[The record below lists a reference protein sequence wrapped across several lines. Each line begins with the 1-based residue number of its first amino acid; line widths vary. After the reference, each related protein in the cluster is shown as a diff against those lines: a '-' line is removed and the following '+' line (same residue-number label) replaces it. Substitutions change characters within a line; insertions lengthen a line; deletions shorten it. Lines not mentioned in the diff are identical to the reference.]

1 MPNGPYSVFDGYSLT
16 LYRADG
22 SVAGSWAA
30 ISGVTGH
37 QRPSDQNLR
46 DVGPLPT
53 GNYSFALSDIQ
64 VLDQRNQWAGFLG
77 RGEWPGGMASF
88 GTQRAFLLPDA
99 DTNVLGRSDFSIH
112 GGFWPGSRGC
122 IDLGPNE
129 EVYFATL
136 RSLGGSSHQLIVQYN
151 PTLEANPHP
160 LTTNKWFDGVSG
172 YVNRTIPGLLDRWFP
187 AGTQLNTNGNSGT
200 LQYTDGSKDAFQ
212 FGITPAGVDA
222 WKVSTTNPAGT
233 QITDATI
240 TANGIVIS
248 SNGSAAGQLWSQRW
262 VDIDTSFNVLAD
274 IRDYTSISN
283 QWLANHAFPTT
294 NLWQADEN
302 LATELS
308 ASVTRDAMHGGAI
321 DYSAPNPIAY
331 ERQEDIFRLGSYD
344 IDRHLSLSGI
354 ASVRLTDPSGLGSS
368 FDISGSYFN
377 GPRDFGIR
385 VAFTPP
391 VSLFDSMFNNMFG
404 GLPPVVLDLD
414 GDGVRIEPR
423 TGSNV
428 FFNADGDSAI
438 ERTSWVGSGDGL
450 LAIDPDGDGKIT
462 KADEIAFANLTA
474 DPNDTDLEAL
484 ATLYDANGDH
494 KLDAA
499 DGVWGQLRVWVDGN
513 RNAVTDGGELKTLA
527 QQGITSISL
536 ISDRNTFTLPDGSRI
551 NGFGS
556 FVRNGATHT
565 LADTTLSFE
574 SNGFTKTTQQEVTTY
589 TSQDGAT
596 VKTYYDTANL
606 PSYNDSPGVS
616 INVPGNYV
624 HEGVLGGAKRDVVD
638 IRNATKSLILYG
650 GADAD
655 DLRSGAG
662 NDVLDGGAGIDE
674 LRSGAGDDTVYFDST
689 DTVVNG
695 GPGYDTG
702 ILTFSLGNYFIR
714 LSDKGL
720 ESFISSAGND
730 IIWADTTNTVVYI
743 DGRGGGD
750 TIHGGNYGDMLTGG
764 TGNDELHGNAGN
776 DLLVGGADHDKLYG
790 DAGEDVL
797 IGGIGS
803 DTIDGGSD
811 ADTATFTGAAA
822 DYTMAAYNGHIY
834 VRAANGD
841 RDDVTGVEFLRFDDR
856 TIDPNSVQQLGA
868 INPLEYVA
876 SYSDLIA
883 GIGVNSTAA
892 LNHYV
897 GLGFF
902 EGRSVSFDGLAY
914 LASHADLINAYRN
927 DATDT
932 RGAIHF
938 ITNGHAEGRGITF
951 KPASYLALH
960 ADLQAAFGNDLDAAA
975 RHYIQTGYFEGR
987 PWDRAPVFTSA
998 ATLAVSETRSAV
1010 TTVTAAD
1017 PDAGD
1022 SVTYAIVA
1030 GADAA
1035 RFGINATSG
1044 ALAFAA
1050 RPDFENPADADHN
1063 NSYVVTV
1070 RASDGVLSADQTITV
1085 NVTDIQQFSAPALS
1099 LADFAPANG
1108 WGSDDLYPR
1117 HMADVNG
1124 DGMADIVGFSSS
1136 GVLVSLATGG
1146 GSFAAAALKLAA
1158 FHPDS
1163 GWTSDTAFPRH
1174 LADVNGDGM
1183 ADIVAFGSP
1192 GVIVSLATGG
1202 GSFAAPVVKLAQ
1214 FHPNNG
1220 WASDDAY
1227 PRRLADVNG
1236 DGMADI
1242 VGFGGPG
1249 VIVSLATGGGSFAAP
1264 VVKLAQFHGD
1274 NGWTSDNAYPRHLA
1288 DVNGDN
1294 MADIVGFGGAGVIV
1308 SLATGGGS
1316 FATPAMKLAAFTGSG
1331 WSSDNTYPRELAD
1344 VNGDGMADIVGFG
1357 IPGVFVSLATGGG
1370 SFTAPGLELSAYTGN
1385 GWTSD
1390 NAYPRHLADIDNDY
1404 AADLIGFGQN
1414 GVYTSLAHAYMLV

>member
-1 MPNGPYSVFDGYSLT
+1 MADLAFPYNTGLANYRGIAPGRLAVDANVLIT
-16 LYRADG
+16 LAKADVSGSKLDLLLQTGRTVVITSTVSQEVINLSHADG
-22 SVAGSWAA
+22 NTINDWYIRNSSRIIVDS
-30 ISGVTGH
+30 
-37 QRPSDQNLR
+37 N
-46 DVGPLPT
+46 PLNPP
-53 GNYSFALSDIQ
+53 F
-64 VLDQRNQWAGFLG
+64 V
-77 RGEWPGGMASF
+77 
-88 GTQRAFLLPDA
+88 
-99 DTNVLGRSDFSIH
+99 
-112 GGFWPGSRGC
+112 PGSNNGELS
-122 IDLGPNE
+122 I
-129 EVYFATL
+129 
-136 RSLGGSSHQLIVQYN
+136 I
-151 PTLEANPHP
+151 
-160 LTTNKWFDGVSG
+160 G
-172 YVNRTIPGLLDRWFP
+172 YVNRTGGDIRVLTDDLRWMTGLNGLSPARDLSGTSGINLTTTEFLNDLLLSGSISPFTHFTSAVSLLALGPRLPDAQSSLILKIGDDILLADQNGNTHHFIYLGPLGAARFNEDWVPVDIVSPVGRVIIQENSSGLKFNEIDRPTDFASLDYGSVTNVGGKLTLVGIDTPNSTPLHRVGFTYDP
-187 AGTQLNTNGNSGT
+187 AAGTLVNSV
-200 LQYTDGSKDAFQ
+200 LKDDGSKIDSVLDVGGNQSWAKLTTWSDALNRAVQ
-212 FGITPAGVDA
+212 IDTKNDNNSAIQHYLSPAGDHLWASRRVD
-222 WKVSTTNPAGT
+222 
-233 QITDATI
+233 
-240 TANGIVIS
+240 
-248 SNGSAAGQLWSQRW
+248 
-262 VDIDTSFNVLAD
+262 FNVNGKVIAD

-331 ERQEDIFRLGSYD
+331 ERQGDIFRLGSYD

-484 ATLYDANGDH
+484 ATLYDGNGDH

-499 DGVWGQLRVWVDGN
+499 DGVWGQLRVWADGN

-556 FVRNGATHT
+556 FVRNGVTHT
-565 LADTTLSFE
+565 LADATLSFE
-574 SNGFTKTTQQEVTTY
+574 SNGFSRSTENEKTLY

-596 VKTYYDTANL
+596 VKTYYDTANASGYG
-606 PSYNDSPGVS
+606 PSGLMLVM
-616 INVPGNYV
+616 PGNTTYD
-624 HEGVLGGAKRDVVD
+624 GVLGGQYRDVVNLRYEID
-638 IRNATKSLILYG
+638 PVVLYG
-650 GADAD
+650 AAED
-655 DLRSGAG
+655 DELSGGVG
-662 NDVLDGGAGIDE
+662 NDVLDGGLGKDVLRAGM
-674 LRSGAGDDTVYFDST
+674 GDDTIYFDSE
-689 DTVVNG
+689 DFEVQG

-702 ILTFSLGNYFIR
+702 ILTFSLGGYTIR

-720 ESFISSAGND
+720 ESFISSSGHDTIA
-730 IIWADTTNTVVYI
+730 ADTTNTVVYV
-743 DGRGGGD
+743 DGRGGDD
-750 TIHGGNYGDMLTGG
+750 TIHGGSFGDMLTGG
-764 TGNDELHGNAGN
+764 TGNDTLHGNGGN
-776 DLLVGGADHDKLYG
+776 DLLVGGADNDTLYG
-790 DAGEDVL
+790 GDGEDVL
-797 IGGIGS
+797 LGGVGRDRIE
-803 DTIDGGSD
+803 GGNGF
-811 ADTATFTGAAA
+811 DTATFTCAAA
-822 DYTMAAYNGHIY
+822 GYTRVGYNGHIY

-841 RDDVTGVEFLRFDDR
+841 VDDVTGVEFLRFDDQ
-856 TIDPNSVQQLGA
+856 TIDPNSVPQAPA
-868 INPLEYVA
+868 INPLEYIA

-883 GIGVNSTAA
+883 SFGPYQNRAELGHH
-892 LNHYV
+892 HYV
-897 GLGFF
+897 SNGIA

-938 ITNGHAEGRGITF
+938 ITNGHAEGRGIVF

-960 ADLQAAFGNDLDAAA
+960 PDLQAAFGNDLDAAA

-987 PWDRAPVFTSA
+987 PWDRAPAISSNGGGAA
-998 ATLAVSETRSAV
+998 ATIAMPETLSAV
-1010 TTVTAAD
+1010 TTVTATD

-1035 RFGINATSG
+1035 RFAINAATG

-1050 RPDFENPADADHN
+1050 RPDFEGPTDAGHN

-1070 RASDGVLSADQTITV
+1070 RASDGVLFDDQTITV
-1085 NVTDIQQFSAPALS
+1085 NVTDIQQFGAPALS

-1124 DGMADIVGFSSS
+1124 DGMADIVGF
-1136 GVLVSLATGG
+1136 GG
-1146 GSFAAAALKLAA
+1146 
-1158 FHPDS
+1158 
-1163 GWTSDTAFPRH
+1163 R
-1174 LADVNGDGM
+1174 
-1183 ADIVAFGSP
+1183 
-1192 GVIVSLATGG
+1192 
-1202 GSFAAPVVKLAQ
+1202 
-1214 FHPNNG
+1214 
-1220 WASDDAY
+1220 
-1227 PRRLADVNG
+1227 
-1236 DGMADI
+1236 
-1242 VGFGGPG
+1242 
-1249 VIVSLATGGGSFAAP
+1249 
-1264 VVKLAQFHGD
+1264 
-1274 NGWTSDNAYPRHLA
+1274 
-1288 DVNGDN
+1288 
-1294 MADIVGFGGAGVIV
+1294 
-1308 SLATGGGS
+1308 
-1316 FATPAMKLAAFTGSG
+1316 
-1331 WSSDNTYPRELAD
+1331 
-1344 VNGDGMADIVGFG
+1344 
-1357 IPGVFVSLATGGG
+1357 
-1370 SFTAPGLELSAYTGN
+1370 
-1385 GWTSD
+1385 
-1390 NAYPRHLADIDNDY
+1390 
-1404 AADLIGFGQN
+1404 
-1414 GVYTSLAHAYMLV
+1414 